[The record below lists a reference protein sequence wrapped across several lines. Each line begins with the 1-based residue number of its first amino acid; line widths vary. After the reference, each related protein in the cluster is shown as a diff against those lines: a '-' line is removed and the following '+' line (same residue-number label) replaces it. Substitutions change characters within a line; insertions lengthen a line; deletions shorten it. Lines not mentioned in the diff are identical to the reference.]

1 MLLAYSPLRTISS
14 LGESELKQL
23 TPQRVQQMITAR
35 EVKDLAGLERYIAG
49 GTLVGQ
55 GSSAQSM
62 LYCAIFAGLSG
73 SIVEWIIGC
82 KADVN
87 WAQEGTKETALH
99 LAVRMGS
106 DHAKLLVRNG
116 ASVSAKNAKHQA
128 PLEQEA
134 VTDAV
139 HVSLLEASRE
149 RSLMSVI
156 CPVCLR
162 KSYGF
167 TCQVCGETCRLVPH
181 NVLEK
186 QIGKGG
192 FGILL
197 LGDDYG
203 MPSHPPRVM
212 KRCDPRDTRAR
223 RCAMLRLPSRSSFG
237 LNCQGRMVLV

>member
-1 MLLAYSPLRTISS
+1 MGTGLVGRGILLLAYSPLRTITS

-35 EVKDLAGLERYIAG
+35 EVKDLAGLEPYIAG

-87 WAQEGTKETALH
+87 WAQEGTKDTALH
-99 LAVRMGS
+99 LAVRIGS
-106 DHAKLLVRNG
+106 DHAKLLVRSG

-134 VTDAV
+134 VTEAV

-167 TCQVCGETCRLVPH
+167 TCQVCGETFRLVTH

-192 FGILL
+192 FGIPPAWRRLWHAKPP
-197 LGDDYG
+197 
-203 MPSHPPRVM
+203 PSGVE
-212 KRCDPRDTRAR
+212 A
-223 RCAMLRLPSRSSFG
+223 LRS
-237 LNCQGRMVLV
+237 